1 MPIQLTT
8 FDIDFTAAASAARMS
23 LKAIEQG
30 VLFFDS
36 KIYEEHGHKIGKC
49 TATLLE
55 TLQGF
60 IAFMKTQKLTSSQVN
75 EASSAMHRGLCAG
88 SSKAP
93 GHIKNLCSMVWG
105 VLKRRNFEL
114 LCLNYS
120 DNLKRNR
127 DNNKGSDKTA
137 LRTCINQLQ
146 ISNSESC
153 KECGDVGLLVV
164 CERCQYGWHFE
175 CAQPGGLEKNTLK
188 LIRAWFCIDCVKS
201 GSEFKYYKKR
211 RTATEVP
218 ILPQASATASTATP
232 TTTNT
237 PSPATSSLSAQVTT
251 DTTLAP
257 PPLLPSPST
266 SSLSAQVA
274 IAPVLRTAAVLSE
287 KMSILSMKLMQV
299 RTVTAQP
306 NEQDYQNYL
315 NDIERL
321 LSKISQQLDAD
332 SARTSGADSSMI
344 DAVQLRPIGI
354 IVSGESLAVDAA
366 DSASVKTGIQA
377 LPSFCKQSLTLSVQ
391 SQSPQTEEFGK
402 CVADNNVGSCE
413 VFRVT
418 TLAVDGSHPYDSIA
432 LKIDEEMFYVNNLS
446 TSGNEKDHS
455 VTITEPGKSANYVTF
470 SSVSEQ
476 FLSWALARMPRDYGP
491 AHFLS
496 FEQNSMVKVDC
507 GSNGNCFFHS
517 CLYLLKVEVPDF
529 TFKMEIRRNRKGS
542 QREFNLSQA
551 THVLLRQATCQH
563 LRQHFAEIQFSG
575 IPIVD
580 MIKKQADSVQNLS
593 DKDIIEKYCDHY
605 EKVGV
610 WVEKPVVVAFAHFC
624 QLSLSIFHVSHAEPY
639 PVSHPQPIHSLSQG
653 SGLFCT
659 EQHYEASIYICIR
672 IHTFIRPH
680 AHLLHRLLYP
690 QAKYQIH
697 EVE

>member
-1 MPIQLTT
+1 M
-8 FDIDFTAAASAARMS
+8 
-23 LKAIEQG
+23 
-30 VLFFDS
+30 
-36 KIYEEHGHKIGKC
+36 
-49 TATLLE
+49 
-55 TLQGF
+55 
-60 IAFMKTQKLTSSQVN
+60 
-75 EASSAMHRGLCAG
+75 
-88 SSKAP
+88 
-93 GHIKNLCSMVWG
+93 
-105 VLKRRNFEL
+105 
-114 LCLNYS
+114 
-120 DNLKRNR
+120 
-127 DNNKGSDKTA
+127 
-137 LRTCINQLQ
+137 
-146 ISNSESC
+146 
-153 KECGDVGLLVV
+153 
-164 CERCQYGWHFE
+164 
-175 CAQPGGLEKNTLK
+175 
-188 LIRAWFCIDCVKS
+188 
-201 GSEFKYYKKR
+201 
-211 RTATEVP
+211 
-218 ILPQASATASTATP
+218 
-232 TTTNT
+232 
-237 PSPATSSLSAQVTT
+237 
-251 DTTLAP
+251 
-257 PPLLPSPST
+257 
-266 SSLSAQVA
+266 
-274 IAPVLRTAAVLSE
+274 
-287 KMSILSMKLMQV
+287 
-299 RTVTAQP
+299 TVTAQP
-306 NEQDYQNYL
+306 NQKHYQNYL

-321 LSKISQQLDAD
+321 LSKFQQQLDAD
-332 SARTSGADSSMI
+332 SALTSGADSSMI
-344 DAVQLRPIGI
+344 DAFQLRAIGNI
-354 IVSGESLAVDAA
+354 ESGESLAVDAA

-418 TLAVDGSHPYDSIA
+418 TLAMDGSGSHPYDSIA

-517 CLYLLKVEVPDF
+517 CLYLLKIEVPDF

-593 DKDIIEKYCDHY
+593 DKDIIERYCDLY

-610 WVEKPVVVAFAHFC
+610 WVEKPVVAAFAHFC

-659 EQHYEASIYICIR
+659 EQHYEASIYIYIYVYVFIHLFDLMHICYTGCCIR
-672 IHTFIRPH
+672 KQNIKSMRSNKCMHT
-680 AHLLHRLLYP
+680 YD
-690 QAKYQIH
+690 
-697 EVE
+697 